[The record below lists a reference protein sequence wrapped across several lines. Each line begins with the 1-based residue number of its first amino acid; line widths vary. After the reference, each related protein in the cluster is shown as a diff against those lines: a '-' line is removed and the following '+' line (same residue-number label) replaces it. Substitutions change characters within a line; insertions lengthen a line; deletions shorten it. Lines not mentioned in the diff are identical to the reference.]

1 MDLPCEQRFLSGM
14 AFSICEVV
22 RIAVSRVIV
31 VVVFLPGYNLSDRQP
46 SAGLRKFYYEKPLL
60 ERNLCSQGIRELNET
75 KNHGKPS
82 RSSWVGRK

>member
-22 RIAVSRVIV
+22 RIAVSREV
-31 VVVFLPGYNLSDRQP
+31 VVVFFLPGYDLSDGQP
-46 SAGLRKFYYEKPLL
+46 SAGLRKFYYEKPLP

-82 RSSWVGRK
+82 RSSWVAN